1 MSGHDMNDMEAILKA
16 TENTGINVYT
26 HGEMLPAHSYP
37 GLKKYKV
44 CNNVLSSSVACRQD
58 SRTELDKDMFLG

>member
-44 CNNVLSSSVACRQD
+44 ATNVLKRRLLTGLSN
-58 SRTELDKDMFLG
+58 